1 MGMTLNENNS
11 VADQYKKCYPK
22 EKAQI
27 QRIKLE
33 ESVYRTSTV
42 YRKQVGTRIAPEEF
56 SNLEY
61 FFKRW
66 GSAVLYDYEQLM
78 QFLKVPRQFGSIFIR
93 RHYPPYLPKFHQ
105 TMRNTSIANQVYEFG
120 HTYVGIGFVD
130 LFQLAWGSYKDS
142 LSDQNLTF
150 YGYDSSRVTTLRSKI
165 IYSAMYNYEEKEIR
179 TESLLQI
186 WFSSCWDLETSNAFD
201 RILVDALADP
211 KEFQLDDEDV
221 VIVEKWQKVT
231 VSKKKAAVEFSKDLQ
246 NHHFD
251 DVWRMKSIEDQI
263 KFCRYLFTGCIFVDE
278 KKIVCGTKPC
288 LQMYVEQQR
297 CKKSCS
303 LKQ

>member
-66 GSAVLYDYEQLM
+66 GSALLYDYEQLM

-93 RHYPPYLPKFHQ
+93 RRYPPYLPKFHQ

-130 LFQLAWGSYKDS
+130 LFQLAWGSYK
-142 LSDQNLTF
+142 L
-150 YGYDSSRVTTLRSKI
+150 VRSKS
-165 IYSAMYNYEEKEIR
+165 YFLWLR
-179 TESLLQI
+179 L
-186 WFSSCWDLETSNAFD
+186 
-201 RILVDALADP
+201 
-211 KEFQLDDEDV
+211 
-221 VIVEKWQKVT
+221 
-231 VSKKKAAVEFSKDLQ
+231 
-246 NHHFD
+246 
-251 DVWRMKSIEDQI
+251 
-263 KFCRYLFTGCIFVDE
+263 
-278 KKIVCGTKPC
+278 
-288 LQMYVEQQR
+288 
-297 CKKSCS
+297 KSCDNI
-303 LKQ
+303 KK